1 MSTDFL
7 RYSPYLVQ
15 VPADFDRNMDLV
27 LQGIDRYIPG
37 TPSSEPRG
45 KPEGR
50 AVRATHAKSYGVA
63 KAEVEVLGNLPPEYA
78 QGIYAKPGRYGALAR
93 FSNGSPH
100 LGMDTMLPRAMGLSV
115 KIFGIEGPKLLE
127 DEANSRTFDYSNI
140 NLPVFFCSTVE
151 QYVVVQQ
158 LNVDQPTYMSEGVPG
173 RNRLFRDFLTL
184 KGTLSPDRYLRVE
197 FSAFLRATAL
207 PPKNLLLF
215 SYWTMGA
222 VRHGDYVAKLRF
234 APTETSANSVVQRD
248 LLPPPPPPTPPP
260 KDVYYQALVSELQ
273 ARPYEFDIQVQ
284 LSIDRVLMPIDNVS
298 VEWPEGFSPFV
309 TVGKLRLPQQDISS
323 YDNVEAMDALS
334 INPWRVT
341 AEHAPLGEIQLS
353 RKEAYRRSSILRHQ
367 INRQE
372 RREPQTPDEA
382 LMKAK

>member
-7 RYSPYLVQ
+7 RYSPYLAQ
-15 VPADFDRNMDLV
+15 VPADFDRNLDLV

-63 KAEVEVLGNLPPEYA
+63 KAEVEILGNLPPEYA

-93 FSNGSPH
+93 FTNGSPH
-100 LGMDTMLPRAMGLSV
+100 LGMDSMLPRAMGLSV

-158 LNVDQPTYMSEGVPG
+158 LNVDQPTYMSEGVTG

-184 KGTLSPDRYLRVE
+184 KGTLPPDRYLRVE

-234 APTETSANSVVQRD
+234 APTETSASSVVQRD
-248 LLPPPPPPTPPP
+248 LLPTATAGRAATAAQRRLLSGSRVGAAGPSLRVRHPGSTV
-260 KDVYYQALVSELQ
+260 DRSRSDAYRQCFSGMAGG
-273 ARPYEFDIQVQ
+273 VQ
-284 LSIDRVLMPIDNVS
+284 PLRDCRQIEAAAAGHL
-298 VEWPEGFSPFV
+298 
-309 TVGKLRLPQQDISS
+309 KLRQC
-323 YDNVEAMDALS
+323 
-334 INPWRVT
+334 
-341 AEHAPLGEIQLS
+341 
-353 RKEAYRRSSILRHQ
+353 RSDGCAVHQSVARH
-367 INRQE
+367 RGT
-372 RREPQTPDEA
+372 RAAR
-382 LMKAK
+382 